1 MSIGITER
9 RISRKVR
16 IKEIGFIS
24 RRTSYRAIRVNKT
37 GVTEV
42 VEDFFLD
49 EDQRHFSV
57 GEELSL
63 SIFLLLKDERAL

>member
-24 RRTSYRAIRVNKT
+24 RRTSYRAMRVNKW
-37 GVTEV
+37 GK
-42 VEDFFLD
+42 L
-49 EDQRHFSV
+49 
-57 GEELSL
+57 ELQK
-63 SIFLLLKDERAL
+63 LLKIFFT

>member
-1 MSIGITER
+1 M
-9 RISRKVR
+9 RKLELR
-16 IKEIGFIS
+16 KLLKIF
-24 RRTSYRAIRVNKT
+24 
-37 GVTEV
+37 
-42 VEDFFLD
+42 FFLD